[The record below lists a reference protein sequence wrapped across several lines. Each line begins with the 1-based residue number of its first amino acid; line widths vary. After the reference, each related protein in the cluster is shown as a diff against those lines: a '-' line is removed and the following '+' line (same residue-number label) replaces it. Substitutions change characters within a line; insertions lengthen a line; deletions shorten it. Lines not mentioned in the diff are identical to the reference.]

1 MNKYRGDGVSI
12 KAKGLTT
19 LDNKGHAKPTLL

>member
-1 MNKYRGDGVSI
+1 LKQENKNVTHNNKNKHSI

-19 LDNKGHAKPTLL
+19 